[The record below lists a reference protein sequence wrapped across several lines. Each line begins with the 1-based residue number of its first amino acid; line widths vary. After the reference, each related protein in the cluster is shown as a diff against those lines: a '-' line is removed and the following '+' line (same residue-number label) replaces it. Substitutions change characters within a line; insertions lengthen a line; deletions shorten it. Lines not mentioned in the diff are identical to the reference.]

1 MLYAIVLLGLIV
13 FVSSSNA
20 YHFQFGKNNYNN
32 YITKVCI
39 GNKDRCYPFK
49 ISTVTNEFIVFSN
62 KLIAGGYNPNESE
75 GVVLGNTTAAI
86 MYNSDYYAGRYAFD
100 NFFL

>member
-1 MLYAIVLLGLIV
+1 MLYTIFLFGLIV
-13 FVSSSNA
+13 FVSPNA
-20 YHFQFGKNNYNN
+20 YHFQFGKNYYNN

-39 GNKDRCYPFK
+39 GSKDRCYPFK

-62 KLIAGGYNPNESE
+62 KLISGGYNPDESE

-86 MYNSDYYAGRYAFD
+86 MYKFD
-100 NFFL
+100 